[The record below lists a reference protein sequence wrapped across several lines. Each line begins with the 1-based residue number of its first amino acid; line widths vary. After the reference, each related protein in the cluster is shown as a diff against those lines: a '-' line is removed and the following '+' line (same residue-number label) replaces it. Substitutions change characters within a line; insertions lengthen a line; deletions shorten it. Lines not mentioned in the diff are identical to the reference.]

1 MVDKAAWGRQRPL
14 APGEV
19 RFVPKKFTRRDSR
32 SVRWMA
38 FDVLTSSYPGA
49 IPGFGVVEVCDS
61 EEACKVLC
69 AQLTEWHEGKGVG
82 R

>member
-1 MVDKAAWGRQRPL
+1 MAEETASWGRHRPL

-19 RFVPKKFTRRDSR
+19 RYVPREQKIGRHSR
-32 SVRWMA
+32 WSA

-49 IPGFGVVEVCDS
+49 IPGFGIVETCDS

-69 AQLTEWHEGKGVG
+69 AQLTEWTEGKGVG